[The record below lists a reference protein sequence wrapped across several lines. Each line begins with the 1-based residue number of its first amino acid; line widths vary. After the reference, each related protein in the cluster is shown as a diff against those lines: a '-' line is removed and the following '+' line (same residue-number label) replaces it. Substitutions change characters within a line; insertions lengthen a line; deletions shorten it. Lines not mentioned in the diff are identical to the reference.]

1 MLEATKKLVGEMKEL
16 EKETMKMFIGSDM
29 DHMIDYM
36 GSKELSLIL
45 KYFKLLHG
53 SMDLML
59 EQASIMDEMNSKLDK
74 LLEK

>member
-1 MLEATKKLVGEMKEL
+1 MLETTKKLVGEMKEL
-16 EKETMKMFIGSDM
+16 EKETMKMFIGSDIEGLF
-29 DHMIDYM
+29 DNI
-36 GSKELSLIL
+36 GSAELSLIL

-74 LLEK
+74 LLAK